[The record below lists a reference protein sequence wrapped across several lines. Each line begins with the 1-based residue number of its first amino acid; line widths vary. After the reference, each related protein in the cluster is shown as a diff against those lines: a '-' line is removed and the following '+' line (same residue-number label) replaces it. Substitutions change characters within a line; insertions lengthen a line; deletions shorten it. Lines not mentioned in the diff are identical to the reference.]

1 MAADADE
8 CDYFVREIEKNDACT
23 LKVKQCYLG
32 DVGCVVWDAAI
43 VLAKYL
49 ETKQFY
55 EPSSRVNVWA
65 DRRVLEL
72 GAGTGAVG
80 LMAAALGAHVT
91 VTDLED
97 LQTLLRLNIQENKAL
112 IDSGSITAKV
122 LKWGED
128 VSDFLPPPHY
138 ILMADC
144 IYYEQSIVPLVE
156 SLKLLSG
163 PETCIICCYE
173 QRTEGINPKVE
184 RQFFE
189 LLQKTS
195 FVRRSLQTSKTPSS
209 AVQTSTS
216 CTSEEMSEFVW

>member
-1 MAADADE
+1 MAAPVDE
-8 CDYFVREIEKNDACT
+8 SQYFVREIEKNDGCT
-23 LKVKQCYLG
+23 LKVNQCYLG

-55 EPSSRVNVWA
+55 DPSSGVNVWA
-65 DRRVLEL
+65 GRRVVEL

-80 LMAAALGAHVT
+80 LMAATLGGHVT

-97 LQTLLRLNIQENKAL
+97 LQTLLRANTQENQAL
-112 IDSGSITAKV
+112 ISTGSITAKV

-128 VSDFLPPPHY
+128 VSEFLPPPHY
-138 ILMADC
+138 VLMADC
-144 IYYEQSIVPLVE
+144 IYYEQSIIPLVE
-156 SLKLLSG
+156 TLTLLSG

-173 QRTEGINPKVE
+173 QRTEGVNPKVE

-189 LLQKTS
+189 LLQQKFS
-195 FVRRSLQTSKTPSS
+195 CVEIPSDR
-209 AVQTSTS
+209 QDP
-216 CTSEEMSEFVW
+216 EFSSPDIRILHIQRKV

>member
-1 MAADADE
+1 MAADIDK
-8 CDYFVREIEKNDACT
+8 CKYFTREIEKNDGCA
-23 LKVKQCYLG
+23 LKLKQCYLG

-49 ETKQFY
+49 ETRQFY
-55 EPSSRVNVWA
+55 DPQRGVNVWA
-65 DRRVLEL
+65 GKSVVEF
-72 GAGTGAVG
+72 GAGTGVVG
-80 LMAAALGAHVT
+80 LMAATLGAHVT

-97 LQTLLRLNIQENKAL
+97 LQPLLRINIHENRAL
-112 IDSGSITAKV
+112 ISSGSITAKV

-128 VSDFLPPPHY
+128 VSGFLPPPRY

-163 PETCIICCYE
+163 PETCILCCYE
-173 QRTEGINPKVE
+173 QRTEGVNPKVE

-189 LLQKTS
+189 LLQQHFSCKEI
-195 FVRRSLQTSKTPSS
+195 PSIE
-209 AVQTSTS
+209 QDP
-216 CTSEEMSEFVW
+216 EFSSPDIHILHIQKKG

>member
-1 MAADADE
+1 MAASTDISE
-8 CDYFVREIEKNDACT
+8 YFVREIERNDGPP
-23 LKVKQCYLG
+23 LRIKQCYMG

-49 ETKQFY
+49 ETEQFY
-55 EPSSRVNVWA
+55 EPSSAVNEWSGRTV
-65 DRRVLEL
+65 VEL

-80 LMAAALGAHVT
+80 LMAATLGAEVI

-97 LQTLLRLNIQENKAL
+97 LQPLLRVNIQENQTL
-112 IDSGSITAKV
+112 VTSGAITAKV

-128 VSDFLPPPHY
+128 MADFLPPPHY

-156 SLKLLSG
+156 TLKLLSG

-173 QRTEGINPKVE
+173 QRTEGVNPKVE
-184 RQFFE
+184 KQFFE
-189 LLQKTS
+189 LLHKDFICQRIPANKQDQEFSSPDIHILHIRRKT
-195 FVRRSLQTSKTPSS
+195 
-209 AVQTSTS
+209 
-216 CTSEEMSEFVW
+216 